1 MVLLIN
7 RGHMIMGDSFNT
19 SLFKQT
25 WQKVFAKDSH
35 GQHFKMAFNGSF
47 EVKVRDHTPFM
58 CWDVCSTCVL
68 TVAVL

>member
-1 MVLLIN
+1 
-7 RGHMIMGDSFNT
+7 MGDSFNT

-47 EVKVRDHTPFM
+47 EIKVGTHTHTHTHTHAHIHM
-58 CWDVCSTCVL
+58 L
-68 TVAVL
+68 TVLANVCMVLL

>member
-1 MVLLIN
+1 MV
-7 RGHMIMGDSFNT
+7 MGDSFNT

-47 EVKVRDHTPFM
+47 EVKVRDRPSL
-58 CWDVCSTCVL
+58 VPVCVL
-68 TVAVL
+68 QSYTVCCSALRS